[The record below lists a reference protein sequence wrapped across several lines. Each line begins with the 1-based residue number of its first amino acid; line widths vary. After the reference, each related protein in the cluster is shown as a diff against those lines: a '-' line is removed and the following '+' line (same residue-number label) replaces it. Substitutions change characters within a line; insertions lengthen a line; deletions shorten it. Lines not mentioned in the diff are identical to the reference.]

1 MRKKGA
7 VVSQLSPDQLLSFAV
22 GVAKAMKHVTAC
34 GVSMVT
40 CYVTLIPDYG
50 TLIHML
56 NVVILCKYGIWL
68 NLDKDV

>member
-22 GVAKAMKHVTAC
+22 GVAKAMKHVTSC
-34 GVSMVT
+34 GVSLVT
-40 CYVTLIPDYG
+40 CYVTLLPDYG
-50 TLIHML
+50 YLVHVL
-56 NVVILCKYGIWL
+56 NVVILCKYKILL